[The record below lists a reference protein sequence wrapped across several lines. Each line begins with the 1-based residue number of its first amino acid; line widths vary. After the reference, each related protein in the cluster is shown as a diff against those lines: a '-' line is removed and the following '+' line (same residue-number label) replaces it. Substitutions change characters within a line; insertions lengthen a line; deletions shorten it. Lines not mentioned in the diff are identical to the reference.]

1 MFENVLNISATLNK
15 QDFYAKLLRFYY
27 LNVQF
32 DIKTENNFIF
42 ECDYF
47 SAHGFEW
54 IVHVCGE

>member
-15 QDFYAKLLRFYY
+15 QDFYAKLLRSYY

-32 DIKTENNFIF
+32 DVKTENDFIQ

-47 SAHGFEW
+47 TPHGIEW
-54 IVHVCGE
+54 IVHACGE